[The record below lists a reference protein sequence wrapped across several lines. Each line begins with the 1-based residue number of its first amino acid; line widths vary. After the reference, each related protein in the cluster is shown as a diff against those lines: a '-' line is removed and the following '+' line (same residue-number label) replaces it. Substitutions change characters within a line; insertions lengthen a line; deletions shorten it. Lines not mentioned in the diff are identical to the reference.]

1 MGSSSD
7 YASSKVPEYVLAS
20 GGRRMPLL
28 GLGTASSPPV
38 GSEATKPAILHAI
51 KLGYRHFDSASMY
64 QTEQPLGEAIRETL
78 SLGLIE
84 SRDDVFITTK
94 LWPTEAHA
102 DLVVPALRK
111 SLENLK
117 FEYVDLY
124 LIHWPVSAKPGDLVY
139 PIRKEDFL
147 PMDFKAVWGA
157 MEECQRLGLTK
168 SIGVSNFTIKKL
180 TDILAIAKIPPAVN
194 QVEINPVWQ
203 QKKLREFCRAHNI
216 FLTAYAPLGAKGTL
230 WGSNQVLESEVLK
243 EIARAKGKTVG
254 QICLRWAYEQGI
266 SVVVKSFN
274 HERMKENLEIFHW
287 SLSEE
292 ELKKIEEI
300 PQYRICRGEDY
311 ISSYGPYRTEEEM
324 WDGEL

>member
-1 MGSSSD
+1 MDGSSDS
-7 YASSKVPEYVLAS
+7 ASFKVPEYVLAS
-20 GGRRMPLL
+20 SGRRMPLL
-28 GLGTASSPPV
+28 GFGTASSPPV
-38 GSEATKPAILHAI
+38 GPEATKQAILHAI

-64 QTEQPLGEAIRETL
+64 QSEQPLGEAIREAL

-84 SRDDVFITTK
+84 SQDDVFITTK
-94 LWPTEAHA
+94 LWPNGAHA

-124 LIHWPVSAKPGDLVY
+124 LIHWPVSAKPEDSVKL
-139 PIRKEDFL
+139 IRKEDFL

-194 QVEINPVWQ
+194 QVEINPIWQ

-216 FLTAYAPLGAKGTL
+216 LVTAYAPLGAKGTL

-254 QICLRWAYEQGI
+254 QICLRWVYEQGI
-266 SVVVKSFN
+266 SVAVKSFN
-274 HERMKENLEIFHW
+274 HERMKENLEIFDW

-300 PQYRICRGEDY
+300 PQYRICRGEDF
-311 ISSYGPYRTEEEM
+311 ISSYGPYRTEEEL